1 MCIYY
6 SVSNI
11 LLCAFLW
18 YLKFRRYHFDQ
29 LTVIF
34 IVKNHIR
41 ISHRIAVTSIQ
52 KYKLKKIRFIQRHF
66 YIGLSYLLKSID

>member
-41 ISHRIAVTSIQ
+41 ISHRIAVTA
-52 KYKLKKIRFIQRHF
+52 KDKI
-66 YIGLSYLLKSID
+66 KM